1 MQSRAVEMLVGLFVC
16 LGIAAIF
23 ILTYRVSDLA
33 DRSDASGYTVTAA
46 FNDIGGLKVG
56 APVDLAGVRIGRVT
70 DIKLDQTTYRAVAT
84 MRIADQYKIPSDSD
98 ASILT
103 SGLLGD
109 QYIGVGPGG
118 APDNM
123 KNGDKFMLTQSAIVL
138 ENLIGQFMTSFAGG
152 SSDDDAGSGQHGS
165 SDNQN
170 SQKNSQN
177 GSGNDMFA
185 PPASSGQDTGGASSR
200 P

>member
-33 DRSDASGYTVTAA
+33 SQSAAEGYTVTAA
-46 FNDIGGLKVG
+46 FNDIGGLKAG

-70 DIKLDQTTYRAVAT
+70 DIKLDQKTYRAVAT
-84 MRIADQYKIPSDSD
+84 MRIDNAYKIPEDSD

-109 QYIGVGPGG
+109 QYVGVGPGG
-118 APDNM
+118 SMDNM
-123 KNGDKFMLTQSAIVL
+123 KDGDAFILTQSAIVL

-152 SSDDDAGSGQHGS
+152 SSDDNSASGDSGAG
-165 SDNQN
+165 
-170 SQKNSQN
+170 
-177 GSGNDMFA
+177 A
-185 PPASSGQDTGGASSR
+185 ATPADGEAGAQ

>member
-1 MQSRAVEMLVGLFVC
+1 MQSRAVELLVGFFVC

-23 ILTYRVSDLA
+23 ILTMRVSDLA
-33 DRSDASGYTVTAA
+33 NTSDVDGYTVSAA

-70 DIKLDQTTYRAVAT
+70 DIKLNQTTFQAVASI
-84 MRIADQYKIPSDSD
+84 RISDQYKIPKDSD

-109 QYIGVGPGG
+109 QYVGIGPGG
-118 APDNM
+118 SPDNM
-123 KNGDKFMLTQSAIVL
+123 QDGDKFVITQSAIVL
-138 ENLIGQFMTSFAGG
+138 ENLIGQFMTSMSGG
-152 SSDDDAGSGQHGS
+152 SSDDHGSGSASGHDLFGPDDGS
-165 SDNQN
+165 KTS
-170 SQKNSQN
+170 
-177 GSGNDMFA
+177 GSTKTQ
-185 PPASSGQDTGGASSR
+185 PSPQT

>member
-1 MQSRAVEMLVGLFVC
+1 MQSRAVELLVGLFVC

-23 ILTYRVSDLA
+23 VLTMRVSDLA
-33 DRSDASGYTVTAA
+33 NTGDVQGYTVTAA

-84 MRIADQYKIPSDSD
+84 LRIQDKYKIPKDSD

-118 APDNM
+118 STDNM
-123 KNGDKFMLTQSAIVL
+123 KDGGKFIITQSAIVL
-138 ENLIGQFMTSFAGG
+138 ENLIGQFMTSMSDSHDSDDNKSSGGGSGGFGSGTDSGSAPSPQGAGG
-152 SSDDDAGSGQHGS
+152 
-165 SDNQN
+165 
-170 SQKNSQN
+170 
-177 GSGNDMFA
+177 
-185 PPASSGQDTGGASSR
+185 
-200 P
+200 

>member
-1 MQSRAVEMLVGLFVC
+1 MQSRAVELLVGLFVC

-23 ILTYRVSDLA
+23 ILTLRVSDLA
-33 DRSDASGYTVTAA
+33 NTGSAEGYTVTAA

-56 APVDLAGVRIGRVT
+56 APVELAGVRIGRVT

-84 MRIADQYKIPSDSD
+84 LRIQDQYKIPKDSD

-118 APDNM
+118 STQNM
-123 KNGDKFMLTQSAIVL
+123 KNGDKFIITQSAIVL
-138 ENLIGQFMTSFAGG
+138 ENLIGQFMTRMSGGDSSDSGGGGSGGGPGAGG
-152 SSDDDAGSGQHGS
+152 SSSPAAQGAGG
-165 SDNQN
+165 
-170 SQKNSQN
+170 
-177 GSGNDMFA
+177 
-185 PPASSGQDTGGASSR
+185 
-200 P
+200 